1 MKNFLDGLMKMFV
14 MIGMFIFL
22 IFGTII
28 MFWPFIA
35 TILIFCVL
43 FWIFLPVIGWILFS
57 ILTLAILLYIILN
70 IFFN

>member
-22 IFGTII
+22 ILGTII